1 MVHFAFVRMNIEYT
15 VCTDVHKRFII
26 VIGIVIIILP
36 KLPIIVRTMRG
47 KCDTGSSLYRF
58 LKSNITL
65 ITHSYQL
72 IQLETHQIAH
82 RSNIIIHNTVR
93 MYNEIN

>member
-47 KCDTGSSLYRF
+47 KCVGSLYRF

-72 IQLETHQIAH
+72 IQLETCQIAH
-82 RSNIIIHNTVR
+82 RSNIIIQDTVR